1 MALTMKYFILKP
13 KSRFTNDM
21 HASASRAAM
30 RAYAERI
37 APQDYELAEDL
48 RAWATAESALA
59 KFE

>member
-37 APQDYELAEDL
+37 APQDYELA
-48 RAWATAESALA
+48 
-59 KFE
+59 